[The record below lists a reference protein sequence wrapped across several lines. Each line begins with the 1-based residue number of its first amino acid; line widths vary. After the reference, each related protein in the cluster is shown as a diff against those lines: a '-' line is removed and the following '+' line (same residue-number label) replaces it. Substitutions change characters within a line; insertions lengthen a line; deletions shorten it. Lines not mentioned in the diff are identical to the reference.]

1 MSSAL
6 KSGLYETLLSLDLRN
21 RLDAS
26 AREGWW
32 LEVRECDEALRPEV
46 LARHVYALTRR
57 ALAAVPSGEGQLEE
71 QVRRTNALVSLL
83 SQVGAED
90 AVLAADQVA
99 SEAQVLREARI
110 VENALAEQRPTIRP
124 HLSLAESGLLVNGR
138 RDYGVGTELAREIES
153 ADRIDLLCA
162 FVRFAG
168 LRLVR
173 EPLKDFIRR
182 GGRLRVITTVYT
194 GSTERRALDDLVA
207 LGAEVKVSFE
217 TDQTRLHAKAWL
229 FHRNTG
235 LHTAYIGSSNLTHSA
250 LVEGLEWN
258 VRVSHADNAGILE
271 RVSATFEQY
280 WSEPEFVSYRPEVD
294 GARLSM
300 ALERERGGGASVT
313 ALERLVA
320 LNIEFEPKA
329 HQRQMLEAL
338 EAERRHGHQKNLVVA
353 ATGTGKT
360 WVAAFDYRGLR
371 AQGYERLLFVAH
383 RDEILQQSQQ
393 VFQLVLRD
401 AAFGERLVAGERP
414 LHGARHVFA
423 SVQSLQ
429 RLLETLSPEAYDV
442 VVVDEFHHAEA
453 PTYRR
458 LLEHLRPR
466 ILLGLTATPDRAD
479 GQSVLGWFDGR
490 IACDVRLWQALE
502 QGLLCP
508 FQYFGVHDG
517 TDLSSVTFK
526 RGMYAKG
533 ELESLYTGSDFR
545 ARRILQAVAEYVH
558 VPQTMRALGF
568 CVGVAH
574 AELMARH
581 FNAAGLKAVALHA
594 GSPDGERREA
604 VARLRRGELQAVFT
618 VDLFNEG
625 VDIPEVDTLLLLRPT
640 ESATIFLQ
648 QLGRGLRWSPGSGKS
663 VLTVL
668 DFIGQAHKS
677 YRFDVRYRAI
687 IGGTRRQLESELEHD
702 FPRLPPGCAIRLDR
716 IAQQHVLQN
725 VRSAVIQAR
734 RMLVEE
740 LQALPPETRLQDFLR
755 ATGYELEEVYGRPSE
770 RSSFTALRREAGRER
785 RPAGPQEAALARAMP
800 RLLHV
805 GDEERLMTWRT
816 WLAGAAPPALAAPG
830 SRQQRLQW
838 MLFAALGF
846 RKRPV
851 SEWSQALGEV
861 WACAPLRE
869 ELVELLDLLA
879 DRSRRVHQPLEPGQ
893 AVPLASHATYG
904 LYEVVAGY
912 GVLGT
917 KGMLRELREGVLW
930 VEAHKTDLLF
940 ITLDKSDADFKPTTL
955 YADYAVSPTLFHWES
970 QNGTASASPTGR
982 RYVEQGKRGTR
993 VVLFARERKRDDRDE
1008 SMPYLCLGPARYV
1021 SHESERPMRILWE
1034 LENPMPAD
1042 FFQATKVAAG

>member
-1 MSSAL
+1 MSSSL
-6 KSGLYETLLSLDLRN
+6 EPGLYETLLSLALRDQ
-21 RLDAS
+21 LDAS
-26 AREGWW
+26 SREGWW
-32 LEVRECDEALRPEV
+32 LDVQKCDAAMLPEV
-46 LARHVYALTRR
+46 LARHVYVLARR
-57 ALAAVPSGEGQLEE
+57 ALASVPS
-71 QVRRTNALVSLL
+71 
-83 SQVGAED
+83 D
-90 AVLAADQVA
+90 
-99 SEAQVLREARI
+99 EAQVENQVRLANDLISLLNKAGNDDTVLLTDQVYEEAQMLREARR
-110 VENALAEQRPTIRP
+110 VGNGLTTPKPTPRP

-138 RDYGVGTELAREIES
+138 RDYQVGPELAREIES

-173 EPLKDFIRR
+173 KQLEDFVRR

-194 GSTERRALDDLVA
+194 GSTERRALDDLVK
-207 LGAEVKVSFE
+207 LGANVKVSFE

-229 FHRNTG
+229 FHRKTG

-250 LVEGLEWN
+250 LVDGLEWN

-271 RVSATFEQY
+271 RVGATFEQY
-280 WSEPEFVSYRPEVD
+280 WSEPEFVAYDPDRD
-294 GARLSM
+294 GERLSA
-300 ALERERGGGASVT
+300 ALAREQGGSAKSS
-313 ALERLVA
+313 LERLVA
-320 LNIEFEPKA
+320 LNIEFEPKP

-338 EAERRHGHQKNLVVA
+338 EAERQHGHRKNLVVA

-360 WVAAFDYRGLR
+360 WVAAFDYRRLR
-371 AQGYERLLFVAH
+371 AQGHERLLFVAH
-383 RDEILQQSQQ
+383 RDEILIQSQQ
-393 VFQLVLRD
+393 VFQLVLQD

-414 LHGARHVFA
+414 VHGHHVFA

-429 RLLETLSPEAYDV
+429 RQLETLAPDAYDV
-442 VVVDEFHHAEA
+442 VVVDEFHHSEA

-458 LLEHLRPR
+458 LLERLRPR
-466 ILLGLTATPDRAD
+466 ILLGLTATPDRGD

-508 FQYFGVHDG
+508 FQYFGVHDS

-533 ELESLYTGSDFR
+533 ELEALYTGDDLR

-558 VPQTMRALGF
+558 VPQAMRALGF
-568 CVGVAH
+568 CVGVTH
-574 AELMARH
+574 AEVMARH
-581 FNAAGLKAVALHA
+581 FNAAGLRSVALHA
-594 GSPDGERREA
+594 GTPDGERREA
-604 VARLRRGELQAVFT
+604 VSRLRRGELQAVFT

-648 QLGRGLRWSPGSGKS
+648 QLGRGLRWSHGSGKS

-687 IGGTRRQLESELEHD
+687 VGGTRRQLENELEHD

-716 IAQQHVLQN
+716 IARDYVLQN
-725 VRSAVIQAR
+725 VRAAVFQAR
-734 RMLVEE
+734 RMLLEE
-740 LQALPPETRLQDFLR
+740 LLSLPSETRLSAFLE
-755 ATGYELEEVYGRPSE
+755 ATGYELEEVYGRPTE
-770 RSSFTALRREAGRER
+770 RSAFASLRRDAGYEK
-785 RPAGPQEAALARAMP
+785 RPAGPHEAALSKALA

-805 GDEERLMTWRT
+805 GDEERLRRWRD
-816 WLAGAAPPALAAPG
+816 WVAQPAPPEPALPG
-830 SRQQRLQW
+830 SREQRLQW

-846 RKRPV
+846 RSRAV
-851 SEWSQALGEV
+851 SEWTQALSEL
-861 WACAPLRE
+861 WSSEPLRE
-869 ELVELLDLLA
+869 ELLELLELLA
-879 DRSRRVHQPLEPGQ
+879 DRSRRVHTSLDPSG
-893 AVPLASHATYG
+893 AVPLVSHATYG
-904 LYEVVAGY
+904 LYEVIAAY

-917 KGMLRELREGVLW
+917 KGTLREVREGVLW

-940 ITLDKSDADFKPTTL
+940 VTLDKSDADFKPTTR

-970 QNGTASASPTGR
+970 QNATSSASPTGR
-982 RYVEQGKRGTR
+982 RYVEHVQRGTR
-993 VVLFARERKRDDRDE
+993 VILFVRERKKDDRGE
-1008 SMPYLCLGPARYV
+1008 SMPYLCLGPVRYV

-1034 LENPMPAD
+1034 LERPMPAD

>member
-6 KSGLYETLLSLDLRN
+6 ESGLYETLLSLELHN
-21 RLDAS
+21 RLEAS
-26 AREGWW
+26 KREGWW
-32 LEVRECDEALRPEV
+32 HEVQQCDAALRPEV
-46 LARHVYALTRR
+46 LARHVYMLARR
-57 ALAAVPSGEGQLEE
+57 ALASVP
-71 QVRRTNALVSLL
+71 
-83 SQVGAED
+83 
-90 AVLAADQVA
+90 AD
-99 SEAQVLREARI
+99 EAQVEKQVHLTNELISLLRKVGNDDTILATDQVTEEAQLLREARR
-110 VENALAEQRPTIRP
+110 VENPLAKQKPTIRP
-124 HLSLAESGLLVNGR
+124 HLSLAESGLMVNGR
-138 RDYGVGTELAREIES
+138 RDYQVGPELAREIES

-173 EPLKDFIRR
+173 KQLEDFVRR

-194 GSTERRALDDLVA
+194 GSTERRALDELVA
-207 LGAEVKVSFE
+207 LGAEVKISFE

-229 FHRNTG
+229 FHRKTG

-258 VRVSHADNAGILE
+258 VRVSHADNASIIE
-271 RVSATFEQY
+271 RVGATFEQY
-280 WSEPEFVSYRPEVD
+280 WSEPEFVTYRPDTD
-294 GARLSM
+294 GERLSM
-300 ALERERGGGASVT
+300 ALARERGGSGTS
-313 ALERLVA
+313 ALERLVS

-338 EAERRHGHQKNLVVA
+338 EAERQHGHWRNLVVA

-360 WVAAFDYRGLR
+360 WVAAFDYRRLR
-371 AQGYERLLFVAH
+371 ARGHERLLFVAH

-414 LHGARHVFA
+414 VNGAPHVFA

-429 RLLETLSPEAYDV
+429 RQLESLAPESYDV

-458 LLEHLRPR
+458 LLERLKPR
-466 ILLGLTATPDRAD
+466 VLLGLTATPDRGD
-479 GQSVLGWFDGR
+479 GQSVLSWFDGR

-508 FQYFGVHDG
+508 FQYFGVNDN

-526 RGMYAKG
+526 RGTYAKR
-533 ELESLYTGSDFR
+533 ELEAMYTGDDVR
-545 ARRILQAVAEYVH
+545 AQRILQAVAEYIH
-558 VPQTMRALGF
+558 VPQVMRALGF
-568 CVGVAH
+568 CVGVTH
-574 AELMARH
+574 AEVMARH

-594 GSPDGERREA
+594 GSPDEERRDA
-604 VARLRRGELQAVFT
+604 VSKLRRGELQAVFT

-648 QLGRGLRWSPGSGKS
+648 QLGRGLRWSQGSGKS

-668 DFIGQAHKS
+668 DFIGQANRR

-687 IGGTRRQLESELEHD
+687 VGGTRRQLEHELEHD

-716 IAQQHVLQN
+716 MAREHVLHN
-725 VRSAVIQAR
+725 IRAAVHQAR
-734 RMLVEE
+734 RMLLEE
-740 LQALPPETRLQDFLR
+740 LQSLPRETRLPAFLE

-770 RSSFTALRREAGRER
+770 RSSFTALRREASFEQ
-785 RPAGPQEAALARAMP
+785 RPAGPQEAALSKAVA

-805 GDEERLMTWRT
+805 GDEERLNSWQA
-816 WLAGAAPPALAAPG
+816 WVSQPAAPVVAAPG
-830 SRQQRLQW
+830 SREQRLQW
-838 MLFAALGF
+838 MLFTALGF
-846 RKRPV
+846 RSRPV
-851 SEWSQALGEV
+851 SEWSQAMAEL
-861 WACAPLRE
+861 WACAALRE
-869 ELVELLDLLA
+869 ELLELLALLA
-879 DRSRRVHQPLEPGQ
+879 DRSRRVHTPLDASGP
-893 AVPLASHATYG
+893 VPLASHATYG
-904 LYEVVAGY
+904 LYEVIAAY

-917 KGMLRELREGVLW
+917 KGMLREVREGVLW
-930 VEAHKTDLLF
+930 VEEHRTDLLF
-940 ITLDKSDADFKPTTL
+940 ITLDKSDADFKPTTR
-955 YADYAVSPTLFHWES
+955 YADYAVSPGLFHWES
-970 QNGTASASPTGR
+970 QNSTSSSSPTGR
-982 RYVEQGKRGTR
+982 RYVEHVERGTR
-993 VVLFARERKRDDRDE
+993 VILFVRERKKDDRGE

-1034 LENPMPAD
+1034 LERSMPAE

>member
-1 MSSAL
+1 MPSAL
-6 KSGLYETLLSLDLRN
+6 ESGLYETLVSLDLRE
-21 RLDAS
+21 RLGVS
-26 AREGWW
+26 EREGWW
-32 LEVRECDEALRPEV
+32 IDLQECDATLRPEL
-46 LARHVYALTRR
+46 LARHVYALARR
-57 ALAAVPSGEGQLEE
+57 ALAAVPADEGQLEQ
-71 QVRRTNALVSLL
+71 QVRLTNALVSRL
-83 SQVGAED
+83 SEEGQDA
-90 AVLAADQVA
+90 AVLRADQVY
-99 SEAQVLREARI
+99 EKAQLLREARRPQSHM
-110 VENALAEQRPTIRP
+110 AEPQPTARP

-138 RDYGVGTELAREIES
+138 RDYQVGPELARECVS

-173 EPLKDFIRR
+173 RQLEDFVRR
-182 GGRLRVITTVYT
+182 GGQLRVITTVYT
-194 GSTERRALDDLVA
+194 GATERRALDELVG
-207 LGAEVKVSFE
+207 LGAQVKVSYE

-250 LVEGLEWN
+250 LVDGLEWN

-271 RVSATFEQY
+271 RVRATFEQY
-280 WSEPEFVSYRPEVD
+280 WSEPEFVPYHPEAD
-294 GARLSM
+294 GERLSK
-300 ALERERGGGASVT
+300 ALARERGGAGTSAI
-313 ALERLVA
+313 ERLVA
-320 LNIEFEPKA
+320 LNIEFEPKP

-338 EAERRHGHQKNLVVA
+338 EAERLHGHWKNLVVA

-360 WVAAFDYRGLR
+360 WVAAFDYRRLR
-371 AQGYERLLFVAH
+371 AAGHERLLFVAH

-401 AAFGERLVAGERP
+401 AAFGERLVGGERP
-414 LHGARHVFA
+414 SHGGRHVFA
-423 SVQSLQ
+423 SIQSLQ
-429 RLLETLSPEAYDV
+429 RQPDAFAPDAYDV

-458 LLEHLRPR
+458 LLERLRPR
-466 ILLGLTATPDRAD
+466 VLLGLTATPDRGD

-508 FQYFGVHDG
+508 FHYFGVHDG

-526 RGMYAKG
+526 RGTYAKG
-533 ELESLYTGSDFR
+533 ELEGVYTGNDMR
-545 ARRILQAVAEYVH
+545 ARRILQAVEEYVQ

-568 CVGVAH
+568 CAGVAH
-574 AELMARH
+574 AEMMARH
-581 FNAAGLKAVALHA
+581 FNTAGLKSVALHA
-594 GSPDGERREA
+594 GSPDTERREA
-604 VARLRRGELQAVFT
+604 VARLRRGEVQALFT

-625 VDIPEVDTLLLLRPT
+625 VDIPEVDTVLLLRPT

-648 QLGRGLRWSPGSGKS
+648 QLGRGLRWSPGKS

-677 YRFDVRYRAI
+677 YRFDVRFRAI
-687 IGGTRRQLESELEHD
+687 VGGTRRQLEHELEHD

-725 VRSAVIQAR
+725 VRSAVLQAR

-740 LQALPPETRLQDFLR
+740 LRGLPPDTRLQGFLR
-755 ATGYELEEVYGRPSE
+755 ASGHELEEVYGRPSE
-770 RSSFTALRREAGRER
+770 TSSFTALRRAAGFER
-785 RPAGPQEAALARAMP
+785 RPAEPQEATLAKALA

-805 GDEERLMTWRT
+805 GDEERLTTWRT
-816 WLAGAAPPALAAPG
+816 WLSGAEPPAPVVPG
-830 SRQQRLQW
+830 SREERLRW

-846 RKRPV
+846 RKRSV
-851 SEWSQALGEV
+851 AEWPQVMSEV

-869 ELVELLDLLA
+869 ELLDLLDVLA
-879 DRSRRVHQPLEPGQ
+879 DRSRRVHVPLDPEG
-893 AVPLASHATYG
+893 AVPLSSHATYG
-904 LYEVVAGY
+904 LYEVIAGY
-912 GVLGT
+912 GVLGAR
-917 KGMLRELREGVLW
+917 GMLRELREGVLW
-930 VEAHKTDLLF
+930 VETHRTDLLF
-940 ITLDKSDADFKPTTL
+940 VTLDKSDADFKPTTR

-970 QNGTASASPTGR
+970 QNSTSASSPTGL
-982 RYVEQGKRGTR
+982 RYVEHSRRGTR
-993 VVLFARERKRDDRDE
+993 VVLFVRERKKDDRGE

-1021 SHESERPMRILWE
+1021 RHESERPMRIHWE
-1034 LENPMPAD
+1034 LEHAMPAD
-1042 FFQATKVAAG
+1042 FFQAAKVAAG

>member
-6 KSGLYETLLSLDLRN
+6 KPGLYETLLSLELRH

-32 LEVRECDEALRPEV
+32 HDVRQCDAALRPEV

-57 ALAAVPSGEGQLEE
+57 TLAAMPSDEGQVEA
-71 QVRRTNALVSLL
+71 QVRLTNALVTVL
-83 SQVGAED
+83 SKVGTED
-90 AVLAADQVA
+90 TVLATDHVYE
-99 SEAQVLREARI
+99 EAQLLREARP
-110 VENALAEQRPTIRP
+110 VENPLAARQPTIRP
-124 HLSLAESGLLVNGR
+124 HLSLAESGLMVNGR
-138 RDYGVGTELAREIES
+138 RDYGVGSELSREIES

-173 EPLKDFIRR
+173 KPLEDFVRR

-194 GSTERRALDDLVA
+194 GSTERRALDELVA

-229 FHRNTG
+229 FHRHTG

-258 VRVSHADNAGILE
+258 VRVSHSDNAGILE
-271 RVSATFEQY
+271 RVGATFEQY
-280 WSEPEFVSYRPEVD
+280 WSEPEFVPYHPAED
-294 GARLSM
+294 GERLSD
-300 ALERERGGGASVT
+300 ALARERGGSATS

-320 LNIEFEPKA
+320 LNIEFEPKP

-338 EAERRHGHQKNLVVA
+338 EAERQHGHWKNLVVA

-360 WVAAFDYRGLR
+360 WVAAFDYRRLR
-371 AQGYERLLFVAH
+371 ARGHERLLFVAH

-401 AAFGERLVAGERP
+401 AAFGERFVAGERP
-414 LHGARHVFA
+414 GHGAAHVFA

-429 RLLETLSPEAYDV
+429 RQLETLSPEAYDV

-453 PTYRR
+453 PTYRK
-458 LLEHLRPR
+458 LLERLRPR
-466 ILLGLTATPDRAD
+466 VLLGLTATPDRGD

-517 TDLSSVTFK
+517 TDLTSLTFK
-526 RGMYAKG
+526 RGTYVKG
-533 ELESLYTGSDFR
+533 ELEALYTGDDFR
-545 ARRILQAVAEYVH
+545 ARRILQAVEEYIH
-558 VPQTMRALGF
+558 VPQRMRALGF

-574 AELMARH
+574 AEVMARH
-581 FNAAGLKAVALHA
+581 FNTAGLKAMALHA
-594 GSPDGERREA
+594 DSAEGERREA
-604 VARLRRGELQAVFT
+604 IARLRRGELQALFT

-625 VDIPEVDTLLLLRPT
+625 VDLPEVDTLLLLRPT
-640 ESATIFLQ
+640 ESATLFLQ

-668 DFIGQAHKS
+668 DFIGQAHKR

-687 IGGTRRQLESELEHD
+687 VGGTRRQLESELEHA
-702 FPRLPPGCAIRLDR
+702 FPRLPPGCAIQLDR
-716 IAQQHVLQN
+716 MAQEHVLQN
-725 VRSAVIQAR
+725 VKSAVHQSR

-740 LQALPPETRLQDFLR
+740 LRALPPETRLQGFLQ
-755 ATGYELEEVYGRPSE
+755 ATGYELEDVYGRPSE
-770 RSSFTALRREAGRER
+770 RSCFTALRREAGLEL
-785 RPAGPQEAALARAMP
+785 RPAEPQESPLAKALA

-805 GDEERLMTWRT
+805 GDEERLTTWRT
-816 WLAGAAPPALAAPG
+816 WLAGAAPPPPAAPG
-830 SRQQRLQW
+830 SREQRLQW

-851 SEWSQALGEV
+851 AEWSQSMGEA
-861 WACAPLRE
+861 WACVLLRE
-869 ELVELLDLLA
+869 ELVELMDLLA
-879 DRSRRVHQPLEPGQ
+879 DRSRRVHLVMEPGK

-904 LYEVVAGY
+904 LYEVIAGY

-917 KGMLRELREGVLW
+917 KGTLRELREGVLW

-940 ITLDKSDADFKPTTL
+940 VTLDKSDADFKPTTR
-955 YADYAVSPTLFHWES
+955 YADFAVSPSLFQWES
-970 QNGTASASPTGR
+970 QNGTSSSSPTGR
-982 RYVEQGKRGTR
+982 RYVEHVGRGTR
-993 VVLFARERKRDDRDE
+993 VVLFVRERKRDDRGE
-1008 SMPYLCLGPARYV
+1008 SMPYLCLGPARYLR
-1021 SHESERPMRILWE
+1021 HESERPMRILWE
-1034 LENPMPAD
+1034 LESPMPAD

>member
-6 KSGLYETLLSLDLRN
+6 EPGLYETLLSLELRK
-21 RLDAS
+21 RLEAS
-26 AREGWW
+26 QREGWW
-32 LEVRECDEALRPEV
+32 HDVQKCDAAMLPEV
-46 LARHVYALTRR
+46 LARHVYALARR
-57 ALAAVPSGEGQLEE
+57 ALASVPADEAQAEK
-71 QVRRTNALVSLL
+71 QVRLTNDLISLL
-83 SQVGAED
+83 SQAGND
-90 AVLAADQVA
+90 DTVLATDQVYE
-99 SEAQVLREARI
+99 EAQLLREARL
-110 VENALAEQRPTIRP
+110 VANPLAKQEPTTRP

-138 RDYGVGTELAREIES
+138 RDYQVGSELAREIES

-173 EPLKDFIRR
+173 KQLEDFVRR

-194 GSTERRALDDLVA
+194 GSTERRALDELVS

-229 FHRNTG
+229 FHRKTG

-271 RVSATFEQY
+271 RVGATFEQY
-280 WSEPEFVSYRPEVD
+280 WSEPEFVPYDPGRD
-294 GARLSM
+294 GERLSA
-300 ALERERGGGASVT
+300 ALARERGGAGTS

-320 LNIEFEPKA
+320 LNIEFEPKP

-338 EAERRHGHQKNLVVA
+338 EAERKHGHRKNLVVA

-360 WVAAFDYRGLR
+360 WVAAFDYRRLR
-371 AQGYERLLFVAH
+371 AQGHEKLLFVAH

-393 VFQLVLRD
+393 VFQLVLRES
-401 AAFGERLVAGERP
+401 AFGERLVAGERP
-414 LHGARHVFA
+414 VNGAPHVFA

-429 RLLETLSPEAYDV
+429 RQLETLAPDAYDV

-458 LLEHLRPR
+458 LLERLRPR
-466 ILLGLTATPDRAD
+466 ILLGLTATPDRGD

-508 FQYFGVHDG
+508 FQYFGVNDG

-526 RGMYAKG
+526 RGTYAKG
-533 ELESLYTGSDFR
+533 ELEAIYTGDDLR
-545 ARRILQAVAEYVH
+545 ARRILQAVEEYIH
-558 VPQTMRALGF
+558 VPQAMRALGF

-574 AELMARH
+574 AEVMARH
-581 FNAAGLKAVALHA
+581 FNAAGLKALALHA
-594 GSPDGERREA
+594 GSPDGERRDA

-648 QLGRGLRWSPGSGKS
+648 QLGRGLRWSQGSGKS

-668 DFIGQAHKS
+668 DFIGQANKR

-687 IGGTRRQLESELEHD
+687 VGGTRRQLENELEHD

-716 IAQQHVLQN
+716 LAQQHVLEN
-725 VRSAVIQAR
+725 IRAAVHQAR
-734 RMLVEE
+734 RMLLEE
-740 LQALPPETRLQDFLR
+740 LQALPPETRLSDFLE
-755 ATGYELEEVYGRPSE
+755 ATGYDLEEVYGKPSE
-770 RSSFTALRREAGRER
+770 RSSFTSLRREAGFER
-785 RPAGPQEAALARAMP
+785 RPAGPKEAELSKAVA

-805 GDEERLMTWRT
+805 GDEERLREWRA
-816 WLAGAAPPALAAPG
+816 WVAQSAPPAPAASG
-830 SRQQRLQW
+830 SREQRLQW
-838 MLFAALGF
+838 MLFSALGF

-851 SEWSQALGEV
+851 SEWSQAMAEL
-861 WACAPLRE
+861 WSSSALRE
-869 ELVELLDLLA
+869 ELLELLELLA
-879 DRSRRVHQPLEPGQ
+879 DRSRRVHTPLDPSGS
-893 AVPLASHATYG
+893 VPLASHATYG
-904 LYEVVAGY
+904 LYETIAAY

-917 KGMLRELREGVLW
+917 KGTLREVREGVLW
-930 VEAHKTDLLF
+930 VEAHRTDLLF

-955 YADYAVSPTLFHWES
+955 YADYAVSPSLFHWES
-970 QNGTASASPTGR
+970 QNATSSSSPTGR
-982 RYVEQGKRGTR
+982 RYVEHVKRGSR
-993 VVLFARERKRDDRDE
+993 VVLFVRERKKDDRGE
-1008 SMPYLCLGPARYV
+1008 SMPYLCLGPAHYV

-1034 LENPMPAD
+1034 LERPMPAD

>member
-6 KSGLYETLLSLDLRN
+6 EPGLYETLLSQDLHK
-21 RLDAS
+21 RLEAS
-26 AREGWW
+26 ERQGGW
-32 LEVRECDEALRPEV
+32 LEVQKCDAALRPEM
-46 LARHVYALTRR
+46 LARHVYVLARR
-57 ALAAVPSGEGQLEE
+57 ALASVPADDAQAQT
-71 QVRRTNALVSLL
+71 QVRLTNELVSLL
-83 SQVGAED
+83 SQLGND
-90 AVLAADQVA
+90 DTVLATDQVYE
-99 SEAQVLREARI
+99 EAQLLREARR
-110 VENALAEQRPTIRP
+110 VENRLAKQEPTTRP

-138 RDYGVGTELAREIES
+138 RDYQVGPELAREIES

-173 EPLKDFIRR
+173 KQLEDFVRR

-194 GSTERRALDDLVA
+194 GSTERRALDELVR

-229 FHRNTG
+229 FHRKTG

-250 LVEGLEWN
+250 LVDGLEWN
-258 VRVSHADNAGILE
+258 VRVSHSDNAGILE
-271 RVSATFEQY
+271 RVGATFEQY
-280 WSEPEFVSYRPEVD
+280 WSEPEFVPYHPAVD
-294 GARLSM
+294 GERLDR
-300 ALERERGGGASVT
+300 ALARERGGSGTS
-313 ALERLVA
+313 ALDRLVA
-320 LNIEFEPKA
+320 LNIEFEPKP

-338 EAERRHGHQKNLVVA
+338 EAERQHGHRKNLVVA

-360 WVAAFDYRGLR
+360 WVAAFDYRRLR
-371 AQGYERLLFVAH
+371 AQGHERLLFVAH

-414 LHGARHVFA
+414 VNGAPHVFA

-429 RLLETLSPEAYDV
+429 RQLETLTPDAYDV

-453 PTYRR
+453 PTYRK
-458 LLEHLRPR
+458 LLECLKPR
-466 ILLGLTATPDRAD
+466 VLLGLTATPDRGD

-526 RGMYAKG
+526 RGTYVKG
-533 ELESLYTGSDFR
+533 ELEALYTGDDFR
-545 ARRILQAVAEYVH
+545 ARRILQAVEEYIH
-558 VPQTMRALGF
+558 IPQAMRALGF

-574 AELMARH
+574 AEVMARH
-581 FNAAGLKAVALHA
+581 FTTAGLKAVALHA

-604 VARLRRGELQAVFT
+604 VARLRRGELQAIFT

-625 VDIPEVDTLLLLRPT
+625 VDIPEVDTLLLLRPS

-668 DFIGQAHKS
+668 DFIGQANKS

-687 IGGTRRQLESELEHD
+687 VGGTRRQLADELEHD

-716 IAQQHVLQN
+716 LAQEHVLQN
-725 VRSAVIQAR
+725 IKAAVLQAR
-734 RMLVEE
+734 RMFLEE
-740 LQALPPETRLQDFLR
+740 LRSLPPETRLSDFLK
-755 ATGYELEEVYGRPSE
+755 ATGYELEEVYGKPSE
-770 RSSFTALRREAGRER
+770 RSPFVALRREAGFER
-785 RPAGPQEAALARAMP
+785 RPAGPKDAELSTAMA

-805 GDEERLMTWRT
+805 GDEERLRQWRA
-816 WLAGAAPPALAAPG
+816 WVAREAPPAPAAPG
-830 SRQQRLQW
+830 SREQRLQW
-838 MLFAALGF
+838 MLFAALGA

-851 SEWSQALGEV
+851 AEWSEAMEEL
-861 WACAPLRE
+861 WASPALRE
-869 ELVELLDLLA
+869 ELLELLDLLA
-879 DRSRRVHQPLEPGQ
+879 DRSRRVHTPLDASG

-904 LYEVVAGY
+904 LYETIAAY

-917 KGMLRELREGVLW
+917 KGTLREVREGVLW
-930 VEAHKTDLLF
+930 VEAHQTDLLF
-940 ITLDKSDADFKPTTL
+940 ITLDKSDADFKPTTR
-955 YADYAVSPTLFHWES
+955 YADYAVSPGLFHWES
-970 QNGTASASPTGR
+970 QNATSSSSPTGR
-982 RYVEQGKRGTR
+982 RYVEHVQRRTR
-993 VVLFARERKRDDRDE
+993 VILFVRERKKDDRGE

-1021 SHESERPMRILWE
+1021 SHESERPMRILWA
-1034 LENPMPAD
+1034 LESPMPAD